1 MGNEKEE
8 TFDWTKAESIPIGF
22 TSSYLT
28 LNTACACG
36 AWQWN
41 EDIMKYVNDSGE
53 TQNAGSAECE
63 NGCPFFLFI
72 PDFVHESLRSIHKR
86 QMDEKNSEGNEE

>member
-1 MGNEKEE
+1 MENEKE
-8 TFDWTKAESIPIGF
+8 TIQLSF
-22 TSSYLT
+22 TSSDLI

-36 AWQWN
+36 AWQWD
-41 EDIMKYVNDSGE
+41 EDKMKYVNDAGE
-53 TQNAGSAECE
+53 TQSAGMAKCE
-63 NGCPFFLFI
+63 NGCTFYLFI